1 MPYTISYAARAVGLR
16 PSAIRYY
23 EQIGILAPA
32 PRTGGQRRYDEVA
45 IQRLAV
51 IQRSRQ
57 LGFTLNE
64 IRALFFDFPDGV
76 PASPRWSEL
85 SRRKLEEL
93 DRQMATIKAL
103 QTLLQTQG
111 KCACASLEECGKYLL
126 SSGTMIQDA
135 NRRCD

>member
-1 MPYTISYAARAVGLR
+1 MPYTISHAARAVGLR

-93 DRQMATIKAL
+93 DRQMAAIKAL
-103 QTLLQTQG
+103 QGLLQNQG

-126 SSGTMIQDA
+126 SSGIIVQRK
-135 NRRCD
+135 NLRCD

>member
-1 MPYTISYAARAVGLR
+1 MPYTISHAARAVGLR

-93 DRQMATIKAL
+93 DRQMAAIKAL
-103 QTLLQTQG
+103 QALLQNQG

-126 SSGTMIQDA
+126 SSGIIVQRK
-135 NRRCD
+135 NLRCD

>member
-1 MPYTISYAARAVGLR
+1 MPYTISHAARAVGLR

-93 DRQMATIKAL
+93 DRQMAAIKAL
-103 QTLLQTQG
+103 QGLLQNQG

-126 SSGTMIQDA
+126 SSGIIVERK
-135 NRRCD
+135 NLRCD